1 MSRLKHAALRKVL
14 AGLAGLAVLFAC
26 GFASAATNL
35 TQYVNPFIGTAP
47 GGGNFGFGGN
57 SGDVFPGAACPR
69 GLFQFSPDTPANL
82 PGGYHYPDSTIK
94 GFSVRHFSGRG
105 ISCYQDFAFMPLLGP
120 LPASPV
126 NSGTTYHAGFSHTNE
141 TAAPGYYRV
150 TLNNGIQVELTAT
163 LRTGLARFTFPPT
176 NAATLLI
183 NASSSVGGTAANNTA
198 VFVAGS
204 NQVQGY
210 ATAAIGGGTQL
221 YTIYFAAQFDRAF
234 ASFGTWNGGALT
246 AGSFL
251 STGSQVGAC
260 VTFDATTNPV
270 VQAKMGISFVSVGN
284 ALANLN
290 AENPDW
296 DFAAV
301 QSAAD
306 TAWNNLLNKIVI
318 SGGPTN
324 LLQTF
329 YTALYHCGFHPNV
342 FNDANGQYRG
352 MDGQVHTVAAGRS
365 HYENIPGWDIYRSA
379 SALTALLFPEEA
391 ADIAQSLVNDAQQG
405 GGGLPRW
412 EQANRNSAGMVGDG
426 PVIILATTYALGAT
440 NFDTTA
446 ALAAMNR
453 NAGSNGTLSD
463 GSLVRAGLNNYLQLG
478 HVPGLAAVTLEYC
491 SADFALAQFAQALG
505 DTNKF
510 NTYSARAGNWR
521 NLYNSANGLLQ
532 PRNADGSWVSSVTAT
547 TQTGFVEGSA
557 AQYVWQVPF
566 NVRGLF
572 DAMGGNSNAVAR
584 LDNYFTRL
592 NEGSGSPYAFMGN
605 EPCEGDPWKYNYAGV
620 PSKTQNTV
628 RRIQTQLFKNTTGG
642 LPGNDDAG
650 SLSSWYVFS
659 ALGFYPLVPGVGGF
673 VIGSPLFTN
682 ATVQLANGQQI
693 IIQGVNASVS
703 NSYVQSLTINGTNT
717 GQLWLP
723 FETIRHGAELVFTL
737 SNSPST
743 WGTGASN
750 APPSFESC
758 AVNLPLIPA
767 SVLFYEAESLA
778 VADITPGFT
787 NRLIS
792 NSSFSGGYGTIL
804 DATNVDNYI
813 TYLVA
818 NVPAA
823 DYNVRVG
830 VKKLN
835 TRGTWQLAVGNAVD
849 FTNTLVNVGA
859 PQDEYAPA
867 ETYTEQDLGT
877 WTCPIAGDKWF
888 QFKLVGKNPGS
899 TGYLA
904 AFDYLR
910 LMASPRVLLGA
921 TPSPDRTQL
930 VFTWPGWAAGSQ
942 LYSTLELTPPGQWSP
957 VTNCPA
963 LTNGMFFLALP
974 VTNAAHQFFRLQ
986 MP

>member
-1 MSRLKHAALRKVL
+1 MFRLKHIALRKVL
-14 AGLAGLAVLFAC
+14 RGLASLAVLLAS
-26 GFASAATNL
+26 GFNSPGASL

-82 PGGYHYPDSTIK
+82 PGGYHYPDTTIK

-120 LPASPV
+120 LLASPV
-126 NSGTTYHAGFSHTNE
+126 NSGTAYHAGFSHTNE

-150 TLNNGIQVELTAT
+150 ALNNGIQVELTAT
-163 LRTGLARFTFPPT
+163 LRTGMARFTFPDT
-176 NAATLLI
+176 NAVTLLI
-183 NASSSVGGTAANNTA
+183 NASSSVNGNAANNTA
-198 VFVAGS
+198 VLVAGT

-221 YTIYFAAQFDRAF
+221 YTIYFAARFDRAF
-234 ASFGTWNGGALT
+234 TSFGTWNGGTLN

-251 STGSQVGAC
+251 STGSQVGAY
-260 VTFDATTNPV
+260 VTFDAPTNPV
-270 VQAKMGISFVSVGN
+270 VLAKIGISFVSVSN

-290 AENPDW
+290 VENPDW

-306 TAWNNLLNKIVI
+306 TAWNNLLNKIVV

-329 YTALYHCGFHPNV
+329 YTALYHCGFHPNI

-379 SALTALLFPEEA
+379 TALTALLFPDEA

-412 EQANRNSAGMVGDG
+412 EQVNRNSAGMVGDG
-426 PVIILATTYALGAT
+426 PVIILSTTYALGAT
-440 NFDTTA
+440 NFDTAA
-446 ALAAMNR
+446 ALAAMDL
-453 NAGSNGTLSD
+453 NAGTNGTLSD
-463 GSLVRAGLNNYLQLG
+463 GNLVRAGLNNYIQLG
-478 HVPGLAAVTLEYC
+478 HLPGLAAVTLEYC
-491 SADFALAQFAQALG
+491 NADFALAQFALALG
-505 DTNKF
+505 DTNKY
-510 NTYSARAGNWR
+510 NTYFTRSGNWR
-521 NLYNSANGLLQ
+521 NLFNSATGLLQ
-532 PRNADGSWVSSVTAT
+532 PRNADGSWVSNVTAT
-547 TQTGFVEGSA
+547 TQAGFVEGSA
-557 AQYVWQVPF
+557 VQYVWLVPF

-572 DAMGGNSNAVAR
+572 DALGGNSNAVSR
-584 LDNYFTRL
+584 LNNYFTKL
-592 NEGSGSPYAFMGN
+592 NDGAGSQYAFMGN
-605 EPCEGDPWKYNYAGV
+605 EPCEGDPWEYDYAGA
-620 PSKTQNTV
+620 PAKTQDTV

-717 GQLWLP
+717 DHLWLP
-723 FETIRHGAELVFTL
+723 FETLRHGAELVFTL
-737 SNSPST
+737 SNSPSV
-743 WGTGASN
+743 WGAGASN
-750 APPSFESC
+750 APPSFESGV
-758 AVNLPLIPA
+758 AILPPPPTLVI
-767 SVLFYEAESLA
+767 FNEAESLA
-778 VADITPGFT
+778 VADVSPGFT

-813 TYLVA
+813 TYLVT

-835 TRGTWQLAVGNAVD
+835 TRGIWQLAVGNAGD
-849 FTNTLVNVGA
+849 FTNTMVNVGA

-877 WTCPIAGDKWF
+877 WTCPSAGDKWF
-888 QFKLVGKNPGS
+888 QFKLVGKNPNS
-899 TGYLA
+899 TGYLE

-910 LMASPRVLLGA
+910 LTSSPPVVLAA
-921 TPSPDRTQL
+921 TRSPDRTQL
-930 VFTWPGWAAGSQ
+930 AFIWPGWAAGAK
-942 LYSTLELTPPGQWSP
+942 LYATPELTPPGQWSL
-957 VTNCPA
+957 VTNSPA
-963 LTNGMFFLALP
+963 LTSGMFFLTLP
-974 VTNAAHQFFRLQ
+974 VTNAAQQFFRLQ